1 MSAYIMAAVS
11 RRGCPDCRCDCRC
24 ITQFAAFATHPRRW
38 GYCLLFMGRLWQG
51 RHNSRTPCETC
62 VPGFPPSPWEAVRKS
77 HYSPYRSMRTG
88 CCPGL
93 QGLYVDRSTSLSIWS
108 PFHRLASWRRTL
120 SRCCMVFV
128 PAIPCIQFSKYNE
141 RHEVRALHLT
151 QGNSRF
157 LNSENCRTPIVHSL
171 FTIFSMI
178 SKQA

>member
-1 MSAYIMAAVS
+1 MYHSVRRICHASPASGGIASCSWVAAGAAV
-11 RRGCPDCRCDCRC
+11 
-24 ITQFAAFATHPRRW
+24 ITPQHRYITYAA
-38 GYCLLFMGRLWQG
+38 
-51 RHNSRTPCETC
+51 
-62 VPGFPPSPWEAVRKS
+62 GFPPSPWEAVRKS

-88 CCPGL
+88 RCPGL
-93 QGLYVDRSTSLSIWS
+93 QGFYVDRSASLSIWS
-108 PFHRLASWRRTL
+108 PFHKLASWRRTL